1 MTQRRALPAFGGVV
15 IDEFD
20 QAELL
25 GEVIEGGDTAKLG
38 ETSTGGF
45 RPGLLQALEQG
56 VGRA

>member
-1 MTQRRALPAFGGVV
+1 VV